1 MKLNIETPYI
11 VNLYLDSNSHLIVDK
26 SDGTKLDVGYLPTHS
41 INIHYTN
48 SKWEENDDENILGA
62 NPPTNL

>member
-1 MKLNIETPYI
+1 MLHTEFPYI
-11 VNLYLDSNSHLIVDK
+11 VEIHLDSDSHLIVDK

-48 SKWEENDDENILGA
+48 SKWEEKDHENVLGV
-62 NPPTNL
+62 NPPTNI